1 MQLTI
6 AITLLAACLQA
17 GAAAPRPHALPKVQ
31 IAGTYTNLEYNDDGG
46 DLLGIEV
53 KIVPIGDR
61 YQAAVLVSEGSPS
74 PMVLVDVTVA
84 AQEVRF
90 RVPQSRRE
98 ADDSWN
104 FRGTV
109 TARALNGVITHA
121 SGVKEQVKL
130 TRRCGYW
137 DR

>member
-1 MQLTI
+1 MG
-6 AITLLAACLQA
+6 LLAACLQA
-17 GAAAPRPHALPKVQ
+17 GAAPPTSHPPKIQ
-31 IAGTYTNLEYNDDGG
+31 IAGTYTNLEYNEEGG

-53 KIVPIGDR
+53 KIVPVGGR
-61 YQAAVLVSEGSPS
+61 YQAAILVSEGSPS
-74 PMVLVDVTVA
+74 PMALVDVTVK

-90 RVPQSRRE
+90 HVPQSGR
-98 ADDSWN
+98 DSDNSWN

-109 TARALNGVITHA
+109 TSRALSGVVTHA
-121 SGVKEQVKL
+121 SGTEEQVKL